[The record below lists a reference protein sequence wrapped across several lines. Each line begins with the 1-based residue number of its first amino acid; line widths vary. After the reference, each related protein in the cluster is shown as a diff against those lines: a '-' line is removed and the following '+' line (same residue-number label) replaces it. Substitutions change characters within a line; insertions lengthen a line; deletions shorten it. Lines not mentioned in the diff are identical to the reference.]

1 MKMENKKPLS
11 KNAQIIL
18 KSFDDST
25 KLGDLR
31 KIAKEIKKDHL
42 LAMELWSTALFKP
55 RQLAI
60 LIMDNKKLDEA
71 KVNSLGEDM
80 AIHDENEQ
88 TQLMDWLFAN
98 QLTKS
103 KKLVQLIESW
113 CESKL
118 PLQRRTYWYY
128 EGRRRWMGKTPPE
141 NSGELLSIIEQTI
154 MDEEAVV
161 QWAMNFVAGWIGVY
175 EDQYRARCVQ
185 LGEETELYKGM
196 KVSKGCTP
204 NYLPEFIEIEYN
216 KRLAKE
222 PK

>member
-1 MKMENKKPLS
+1 
-11 KNAQIIL
+11 
-18 KSFDDST
+18 
-25 KLGDLR
+25 
-31 KIAKEIKKDHL
+31 
-42 LAMELWSTALFKP
+42 MELWSTALFKP

-60 LIMDNKKLDEA
+60 LIMDNKELDEA
-71 KVNSLGEDM
+71 KVNSLVEDM

-88 TQLMDWLFAN
+88 TQLMDWLFTN

-113 CESKL
+113 RKSKL
-118 PLQRRTYWYY
+118 PLQRRTYWYF
-128 EGRRRWMGKTPPE
+128 EGRRRWKGKTAPE

-185 LGEETELYKGM
+185 LGEETEL
-196 KVSKGCTP
+196 
-204 NYLPEFIEIEYN
+204 
-216 KRLAKE
+216 
-222 PK
+222 